1 MSTHNVLMN
10 EWSLRFRGECWEHLG
25 HRSVLT
31 WRWSQSIRMIN
42 RRHIARYVKK
52 SPLSQHLIAP
62 AEALPCVVAQGRG
75 SLIYSKS
82 NTNRTISADWRSTAL
97 GKQSIRKIY
106 NLIYSEWLFIY
117 RGGSASSVSGVCLC
131 ISCGFALCG
140 RKADLFVTR
149 EQSSL
154 ERASRVYL

>member
-10 EWSLRFRGECWEHLG
+10 EWSSRFRGECWEHLG

-42 RRHIARYVKK
+42 HRHIARAVKVA
-52 SPLSQHLIAP
+52 PLVVRQHLIAP
-62 AEALPCVVAQGRG
+62 AEALPCVVAQGRR
-75 SLIYSKS
+75 SVIYSKS

-97 GKQSIRKIY
+97 GKQSLRKICD
-106 NLIYSEWLFIY
+106 LIYSEWLYLSRWLRIIGERRVLVYQLRLWFE
-117 RGGSASSVSGVCLC
+117 
-131 ISCGFALCG
+131 
-140 RKADLFVTR
+140 RKTDLFVTR

-154 ERASRVYL
+154 ERATRVYL